1 MIAKTHAFTFMT
13 HEGFVKVPY
22 FQRAYVWNEKN
33 WSELLSHLL
42 EKNINHFI
50 GTIVLKQIEAQSGY
64 SKQALIIDGQQ
75 RLMTLSIMLYT
86 IKKSLH
92 GIYIDEPSEATRYN
106 GCLYGKDNVYDTV
119 EYVKIVPSKVD
130 ERYYQAIMLDDVY
143 PDDIDYDS
151 CENNVLKCFKYF
163 TNKFTEIPGDDRIW
177 LYKNLL
183 NPKREIMV
191 VLDLNNADSEVRVF
205 SAVNSM
211 GMRISPSETVKNWL
225 YQRALD
231 IGMDRYEVNH
241 LYKET
246 WERTFARDDDSVL
259 FWNKPSSNNQIEYDN
274 IGWLLKDIAI
284 IKGLYTKD
292 SRERDL
298 LQIYEMYIKSIN
310 YERGLISFI
319 NEVTAYARIHRS
331 KMYSFDRNALYSFN
345 DFEKRFFH
353 VVSTLN
359 ITVFRPYIL
368 YIYYKNTKNRKG
380 LETDLRR
387 LETLIFRLYAS
398 GKYPA
403 EGQGGFKLCYE
414 FIHDETGYEKILAAT
429 PSDEEFIRTLQN
441 IKREGSNDSRPA
453 TLALFWLELYRRSNP
468 ESRYS
473 CYDKD
478 ALRYI
483 YSLEHMMPEYW
494 EEHWRDVRIEKAD
507 GSPILEWRDKKDY
520 RDKHIRSIGN
530 MTLLKEVLN
539 SNVQNQKFSIK
550 MKGGTFHGVE
560 RYGIIHHAELGIT
573 VLDFVEPYSKNNM
586 MVWNEKAIRER
597 EKGMIE
603 DIVGNIWPRIEPVFD
618 NIALDE

>member
-13 HEGFVKVPY
+13 HEGSVKVPY
-22 FQRAYVWNEKN
+22 FQRAYVWNEQN
-33 WSELLSHLL
+33 WSELLAHLL
-42 EKNINHFI
+42 ERDVNHFI
-50 GTIVLKQIEAQSGY
+50 GMIVLKQIEAQSGY
-64 SKQALIIDGQQ
+64 AKQALIIDGQQ
-75 RLMTLSIMLYT
+75 RLTTLSIMLYT
-86 IKKSLH
+86 LKKSLK
-92 GIYIDEPSEATRYN
+92 GVYIDEPTEAARYN
-106 GCLYGKDNVYDTV
+106 GCLYGRDNIYDWV

-130 ERYYQAIMLDDVY
+130 ARYYQAILFDDVN
-143 PDDIDYDS
+143 PDDIEYDS
-151 CENNVLKCFKYF
+151 CESNILKCYKYF
-163 TNKFTEIPGDDRIW
+163 TDRFADMSVEDRTW

-183 NPKREIMV
+183 DPKREIMV

-231 IGMDRYEVNH
+231 IGMGSYEVGH

-246 WERTFARDDDSVL
+246 WERVFAGDDNAVL
-259 FWNKPSSNNQIEYDN
+259 FWGKTSSNNQIEHDN

-284 IKGLYTKD
+284 IKGIYNKD

-298 LQIYEMYIKSIN
+298 LRIYEKHIKSIR
-310 YERGLISFI
+310 YERELVSFI
-319 NEVTAYARIHRS
+319 NEITAYARIHRG
-331 KMYSFDRNALYSFN
+331 KLQSFDRNALYSFD

-353 VVSTLN
+353 IINTLN

-368 YIYYKNTKNRKG
+368 FLYYKNARNIKG

-403 EGQGGFKLCYE
+403 EGQGGFKLCYD
-414 FIHDETGYEKILAAT
+414 FIHDKTGYQKILEAT
-429 PSDEEFIRTLQN
+429 PSDDDFEKTLRN

-453 TLALFWLELYRRSNP
+453 TLALFWLELYRRSDP

-473 CYDKD
+473 CFDKD

-494 EEHWRDVRIEKAD
+494 EEHWRDVKIED
-507 GSPILEWRDKKDY
+507 SGSNPITEWRDKKAY

-530 MTLLKEVLN
+530 MTLLKEALN
-539 SNVQNQKFSIK
+539 SNIQNQKFSIK
-550 MKGGTFHGVE
+550 MKGGTFYGVE
-560 RYGIIHHAELGIT
+560 RYGIMHHAELGLT
-573 VLDFVEPYSKNNM
+573 VLDFVEPYEKNNL
-586 MVWNEKAIRER
+586 MVWNEAAIRER

-603 DIVGNIWPRIEPVFD
+603 DIVSKVWPRIEPVGY
-618 NIALDE
+618 EMEV